1 MVNLQDYIVESK
13 LFKTFKVGDLLVVEY
28 KCLVEDHQ
36 SDIWAHNNYFAYV
49 LGGEKKWKTPAN
61 ECKVGAGEALFVRKG
76 VNTVYQY
83 FDQPFFVIFIFIS
96 DDFIRKILS
105 RYPKLVSGS
114 SNNYTVDDTLI
125 PLTCNEILESFF
137 QSINIYFAHHVA
149 PRDEI
154 LKLKVEE
161 LILNILSQPGNHLLK
176 QYFGNLPRSNKV
188 DIKEIM
194 NANYSRLLSMNEYA
208 RLCGRSLASFRR
220 DFTEAFGDTPGKWLL
235 KKRLEHGR
243 FLLETTTDRVNE
255 IVFASGFKNRSHF
268 NKTFRDA
275 YGIAPNEYR
284 QQCLVGG

>member
-1 MVNLQDYIVESK
+1 MVNLQDYIIDSN
-13 LFKTFKVGDLLVVEY
+13 LFKTFKVDDLLVVEY
-28 KCLVEDHQ
+28 KCLVEDHH

-61 ECKVGAGEALFVRKG
+61 ECKVSAGEALFVRKG
-76 VNTVYQY
+76 ANTVYQY
-83 FDQPFFVIFIFIS
+83 FDQPFFVIFIFVS

-105 RYPKLVSGS
+105 RYPKLVSAS
-114 SNNYTVDDTLI
+114 TNNYTVDDTLI

-137 QSINIYFAHHVA
+137 QSVNIYFSHHVA

-161 LILNILSQPGNHLLK
+161 LILNILVQPGNQSLK

-194 NANYSRLLSMNEYA
+194 NANYSRLLGISEYA

-220 DFTEAFGDTPGKWLL
+220 DFAEVFGTTPGKWLL
-235 KKRLEHGR
+235 TKRLEFSR
-243 FLLETTTDRVNE
+243 FLLETTADRVTE
-255 IVFASGFKNRSHF
+255 IVYNAGFKNRSHF
-268 NKTFRDA
+268 NKAFRKV
-275 YGIAPNEYR
+275 YGVSPNEYR
-284 QQCLVGG
+284 QQSLVTR